1 MNFLETEKN
10 DDSFAYFDV
19 QNLSIDHSLIMSEI
33 EEYKDLIF
41 SPNSLH
47 QIYFK
52 ENANLDTIEIIKN
65 LLSISEYINDSKI
78 DKIILLN
85 LDDEEIKVLLESTYE
100 NPSTWQLP
108 YEYEDDKYTLTDI
121 PNFRTMN
128 TFIKKLIDKDLSPIE
143 QVMKIYD
150 QIKLMDYEQ
159 NDEIIQLPEII
170 LKKKANS
177 YGMNKLFSYILS
189 KQGFKTF
196 VAETMIDNNKSYVTL
211 VEIKDEKY
219 NLDGIYLFDPSM
231 DTLSKNDYKSESIRR
246 INYNFFALSLQS
258 MKKLNYDERLLNI
271 LSILAIDDCN
281 YSKEKLENSKSKIV
295 NLEAKKLIKLFNEG
309 YEKIHQRIKDT
320 KNIDIDTIIRINDV
334 LYSSKKEKY
343 NEYLRNNFYS
353 RKQDLFIKETE
364 EEIEELINEEKNK

>member
-52 ENANLDTIEIIKN
+52 EEANLDTIEIIKN

-78 DKIILLN
+78 DKIILLDLN
-85 LDDEEIKVLLESTYE
+85 DEEITSLLESTYE

-128 TFIKKLIDKDLSPIE
+128 SFIKKLTDKNLSPIE

-150 QIKLMDYEQ
+150 QVKLMEYEQ
-159 NDEIIQLPEII
+159 SDEVMQLPEII

-177 YGMNKLFSYILS
+177 YGMNKLFSYILA
-189 KQGFKTF
+189 KLGFKTF
-196 VAETMIDNNKSYVTL
+196 IGKTTIDNNESYVTL
-211 VEIKDEKY
+211 VEIKDKKY

-246 INYNFFALSLQS
+246 INYNFFGLSLQS
-258 MKKLNYDERLLNI
+258 IKKLKYNEKLLNI
-271 LSILAIDDCN
+271 LSILAIDDYN
-281 YSKEKLENSKSKIV
+281 YSKEKVETSKSKIV
-295 NLEAKKLIKLFNEG
+295 NLELKKLLKLFNKH
-309 YEKIHQRIKDT
+309 YEEIYQRIKNT
-320 KNIDIDTIIRINDV
+320 KNIDVDIIIRINDV
-334 LYSSKKEKY
+334 LYPSKKEKY
-343 NEYLRNNFYS
+343 DEYLKNNFHS
-353 RKQDLFIKETE
+353 RKQELFIREAE
-364 EEIEELINEEKNK
+364 EEIEELIKEEKNK

>member
-1 MNFLETEKN
+1 
-10 DDSFAYFDV
+10 
-19 QNLSIDHSLIMSEI
+19 MSEI

-231 DTLSKNDYKSESIRR
+231 DTLSKSDYKSESIRR